1 MYKKK
6 ITIQIAP
13 LELCFG
19 EQNLTVDYQQEQDNQ
34 FSKEKILGQFSG
46 TKKKVVSLL
55 LDGENFYQISKK
67 LGIKKVDIYKMK
79 STLKNDLKWVYD
91 EAKKNHY
98 LAENLD
104 NVNKLIATLKVSSK
118 KLSLSKFAAIYIN
131 DYNPEA
137 EFNHWKQVLLQ
148 DTYYQVWENHSKS
161 CVKAPRE
168 HLKTTSACEYVVKRL
183 FERDYPLDVVYLHKS
198 KDIAIDKLRDIQMMI
213 ERNPILTSAMQI
225 DQARNWKDGEIR
237 LLDGTSI
244 YANAYGASLVG
255 RHPHIIILD
264 DIIDQEVIYSDLK
277 NSKAIRKFYSDI
289 YPMITDAGK
298 DKKIIII
305 GTAQRE
311 DDIYENLPGD
321 FFNLTLDAIV
331 DEDKHIPLEPAL
343 FSWDLLMKVKADMCE
358 KFGERF
364 WLKEYR
370 NIPLSAMGEII
381 KPEWIKT
388 YVTPPPLESLQ
399 IYQGW
404 DLGVGQ
410 DLEKGDY
417 TAGCTIGVRKVNGKN
432 EIYVLDVVR
441 VRAEFG
447 DRLKIMASNGQAHKP
462 LAIGIEQ
469 NVFQYDTVITLK
481 KQTNLP
487 IEGIKTIKNKVE
499 KFQVDLA
506 PHFENGKVFIRS
518 DMIELKNELLALP
531 YGKNDDIC
539 DSLSLAILMSNK
551 YEGLPII
558 DFI

>member
-1 MYKKK
+1 MYK
-6 ITIQIAP
+6 TVAIQIAP
-13 LELCFG
+13 LESCFG
-19 EQNLTVDYQQEQDNQ
+19 EENLAIDYQKEQDDQ
-34 FSKEKILGQFSG
+34 FSRERILSQFRG

-67 LGIKKVDIYKMK
+67 LKVDKNKIYEMREI
-79 STLKNDLKWVYD
+79 LKKDLSWLYD
-91 EAKKNHY
+91 EAKVNNY
-98 LAENLD
+98 LD
-104 NVNKLIATLKVSSK
+104 NNLGNLNQLLATLKVSSRGLT
-118 KLSLSKFAAIYIN
+118 LSQFASTYIN

-137 EFNHWKQVLLQ
+137 EYNHWNQIPLQ
-148 DTYYQVWENHSKS
+148 DVYYKVWEENAKS
-161 CVKAPRE
+161 CIKAPRE
-168 HLKTTSACEYVVKRL
+168 HLKTTSAGEYIIKKL
-183 FERDYPLDVVYLHKS
+183 FERDYPIDIVYLHKS
-198 KDIAIDKLRDIQMMI
+198 KDIAVEKVRDIQMMI
-213 ERNPILTSAMQI
+213 ERNPILASAMQI
-225 DQARNWKDGEIR
+225 DQARNWKDGEMR
-237 LLDGTSI
+237 LLDGTTI

-255 RHPHIIILD
+255 RHPHIIVLD

-277 NSKAIRKFYSDI
+277 NDKAVRKFYSDI

-311 DDIYENLPGD
+311 DDIYESLPSD
-321 FFNLTLDAIV
+321 FFNLTLDAIK
-331 DEDKHIPLEPAL
+331 DEANYIPLEPAL

-381 KPEWIKT
+381 KPAWIKT
-388 YVTPPPLESLQ
+388 YISPPPLESLQ

-404 DLGVGQ
+404 DLGVGK
-410 DLEKGDY
+410 DLEKGDF
-417 TAGCTIGVRKVNGKN
+417 TAGCTIGVRRVDGKN
-432 EIYVLDVVR
+432 EIYVLDIVKA
-441 VRAEFG
+441 RAEFG
-447 DRLKIMASNGQAHKP
+447 DRLKIMTSNGQAHKP

-531 YGKNDDIC
+531 YGKHDDMC
-539 DSLSLAILMSNK
+539 DSLSMAILMSNK
-551 YEGLPII
+551 YEGTPII